1 MCFVCER
8 NRKIKC
14 GVNPYFV
21 KSISTGYVV
30 FALKPNE
37 GVYNTTKVLGGIV
50 WAH

>member
-37 GVYNTTKVLGGIV
+37 GGI
-50 WAH
+50 